1 MEDEI
6 TYKLLKALEENPK
19 QSQRE
24 LSKTLGISLGKTNYC
39 LNALIARGFVKAG
52 NFRNN
57 PRKSRYFYLLTS
69 QGVDA
74 KTRVALR
81 FLRLKMRE
89 YDRLK
94 KEIAQLRRETSR
106 S

>member
-39 LNALIARGFVKAG
+39 LNAVINKGLVKTGGF
-52 NFRNN
+52 N
-57 PRKSRYFYLLTS
+57 SRQQKGKYLYLLTPK
-69 QGVDA
+69 GVKA
-74 KTRVALR
+74 KGRVALR
-81 FLRLKMRE
+81 FLNGKMAE
-89 YDRLK
+89 YDRLR
-94 KEIAQLRRETSR
+94 KEIAQLKRETS
-106 S
+106 